1 MFLSL
6 NQNHVGVKS
15 VLGEI
20 ALGEIALGET
30 MLGEIVL
37 GEDLLYFHFRSQIT
51 AT

>member
-20 ALGEIALGET
+20 ALGEIALGEIA
-30 MLGEIVL
+30 LGKIAL
-37 GEDLLYFHFRSQIT
+37 GKDSLYFHFRSQVT
-51 AT
+51 GM